1 MSLVS
6 RCVKLAGTLGGY
18 QFARLLTAGH
28 PRILMYHRF
37 SDQPCG
43 GRVSRDRF
51 REQVAYIRRFYKPM
65 TLSQL
70 VQHVFESGDV
80 PKNAIVITVDDG
92 YRDFHDVAWP
102 ILKEFNVP
110 ATLFVTTG
118 FVNGDLWLWPDQVSW
133 LFSRAPELDTTVAVG
148 YIELSTP
155 SVHANRR
162 ETWQSLVDY
171 LLSIPD
177 NDKHRAIQQLADA
190 WSLHL
195 PKLAPDDYAA
205 CSWGQLREMEAAGIE
220 IGGHTV
226 THPSLG
232 RVDQARAWQEI
243 QGCLDMLNEQLGA
256 RDRTFC
262 YPNGEPSDFSIA
274 LKGVVQSVGFTA
286 AVAAFSDSLGMT
298 HRYSLRRHS
307 SSEDRFQFYKSVSG
321 LELLGHHMR
330 QTVKVSA

>member
-6 RCVKLAGTLGGY
+6 HCVKLAGTLGGY

-51 REQVAYIRRFYKPM
+51 REQVAYIRRFYQPM

-70 VQHVFESGDV
+70 VQYVFESGEV
-80 PKNAIVITVDDG
+80 PKNTIVITVDDG

-102 ILKEFNVP
+102 VLTEFKVP

-118 FVNGDLWLWPDQVSW
+118 FVNGDLWLWPDQVTW
-133 LFSRAPELDTTVAVG
+133 LFSCAPEQDTTVAVG
-148 YIELSTP
+148 DFSLSTA

-177 NDKHRAIQQLADA
+177 EDKHRAIQQLADA
-190 WSLHL
+190 WSLPL
-195 PKLAPDDYAA
+195 PRQAPDDYAA
-205 CSWGQLREMEAAGIE
+205 CSWDQLRQMEAAGIE

-232 RVDQARAWQEI
+232 RVDQVQARQEI
-243 QGCLDMLNEQLGA
+243 QGCLDMLNGQLGT

-262 YPNGEPSDFSIA
+262 YPNGEPSDFSVE
-274 LKGVVQSVGFTA
+274 LKDVVQSVGFSA
-286 AVAAFSDSLGMT
+286 AVAAFADSLGLT

-321 LELLGHHMR
+321 LELLGHRVR